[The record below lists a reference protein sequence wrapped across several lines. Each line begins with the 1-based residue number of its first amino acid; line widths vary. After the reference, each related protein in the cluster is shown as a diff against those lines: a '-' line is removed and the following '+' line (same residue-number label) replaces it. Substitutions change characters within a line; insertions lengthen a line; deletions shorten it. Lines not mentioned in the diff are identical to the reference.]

1 MKTIVLLVLLA
12 AINTANAADNHII
25 KQYFAI
31 EDSQVLEI
39 DVPVGNLEMIAYD
52 GEQIEVS
59 VVLKSQQHGN
69 WYPHTNNLSDIKLK
83 SQRNQNKLSLSI
95 DEENLQQHWHVKV
108 PTAFRLD
115 IEIGVG
121 NVDIADLDNSAEVEV
136 GVGKVRIDTNVSDFN
151 SVSLE
156 SGVGNTSLIGLINK
170 VQHHKKVIHSETIY
184 HGKGAYNLE
193 VEVGVGN
200 IKVRH

>member
-25 KQYFAI
+25 KQHFAI

-136 GVGKVRIDTNVSDFN
+136 GVGKVRIDTYVSDFN

-156 SGVGNTSLIGLINK
+156 SAVGNTSLIGLVNK
-170 VQHHKKVIHSETIY
+170 AQHHKKVIHSETIY

>member
-1 MKTIVLLVLLA
+1 MKAILLLVLLA
-12 AINTANAADNHII
+12 AINTASAADNHII
-25 KQYFAI
+25 KQSFAI

-39 DVPVGNLEMIAYD
+39 DVPAGNLEMIAYD

-108 PTAFRLD
+108 PTTFRLD

-121 NVDIADLDNSAEVEV
+121 NVDIADLSNSAEVEV

-156 SGVGNTSLIGLINK
+156 SAVGNTSLIGLVNK
-170 VQHHKKVIHSETIY
+170 AQHHKKVIHSETIY